1 MFLLILYAST
11 ARRLYTDADLTAL
24 LATARRNNAQH
35 DITGMLLYGGGSF
48 LQVLEGPEAAVRERF
63 ARIAADRAHKNVD
76 VLLENVVEAR
86 LFGEWSM
93 GFPSAGRIDPEVHPG
108 VNRFLQGSQRLGA
121 DDAAGH
127 DALDFL
133 RSFRDEL

>member
-1 MFLLILYAST
+1 MFLLIVYAST

-24 LATARRNNAQH
+24 LATARRNNAQR

-48 LQVLEGPEAAVRERF
+48 LQVLEGPEVAVRERF
-63 ARIAADRAHKNVD
+63 ARIVADSAHKNVD
-76 VLLENVVEAR
+76 VLLEDVVAER
-86 LFGEWSM
+86 QFGEWSM
-93 GFPSAGRIDPEVHPG
+93 GFPSAGRVDPAKHPG
-108 VNRFLQGSQRLGA
+108 VNRFLQGSEQVGA
-121 DDAAGH
+121 AGATGH